1 MANFIRRRLPVLTR
15 LRGRASAMPGAGMMM
30 PSKSPARRMSR
41 AWRTSVLT
49 ALLGSQLSAL
59 ALPTS
64 GLACAVCVGS
74 SVEDYGYY
82 WGVLFLM
89 AMPFTVGGVIGG
101 WLIYAYRR
109 SRRLA
114 AKPSTPNLKPPVAD
128 RVS

>member
-1 MANFIRRRLPVLTR
+1 MADFICRRLSVLTR
-15 LRGRASAMPGAGMMM
+15 LRGRAGVMPGAGMMM
-30 PSKSPARRMSR
+30 PSTSSERRMSR
-41 AWRTSVLT
+41 GRRSAALTVLW
-49 ALLGSQLSAL
+49 GSQLSAL
-59 ALPTS
+59 ALPTT

-114 AKPSTPNLKPPVAD
+114 TKPSTQNFKPPAAD
-128 RVS
+128 RAS